1 MTATA
6 RGDAPRSQRF
16 LPLLDMSPDPAPNP
30 EAGVGTLATSRGNL
44 PLQAVDIGAAI
55 HGTTALVE
63 VTQRF
68 QNPHDIP
75 LEATYI
81 FPLPDR
87 AAVTAMRMEGK
98 DHVVDAVLKERAQAR
113 RDYDDAVARGR
124 QAAIAEEE
132 RPDVFTMRVGNI
144 EAGEEVTA
152 RLTLAQPLAYDHGEL
167 TFRFPLVVGPRYIPA
182 GPSLDWP
189 EEGQGEGLLDGPPVG
204 TGTSPDTAAVPDAS
218 RITPPVLLPGFPNPV
233 RLALTIDVDPA
244 GLPIEMIRSSL
255 HAIAERSRADGHTI
269 ITLQP
274 GERLDRDFILRLGLA
289 DTDQED
295 VLASATMTADAEAAG
310 EGTFVLTLFPPPV
323 LRGDHSHQLV
333 PAAETWWPPEVDG
346 GFAAARQVR
355 PRDVVL
361 VLDRSGSMTG
371 WKITAARRAAARI
384 VDGLTTADRFAVLS
398 FDSTV
403 EWPARL
409 PHSLVEANDR
419 NRFRAVEHLTGLTP
433 RGGTEMLA
441 PLGQA
446 LNLLAVDEETQ
457 PSAGRPA
464 TVSRD
469 RILVLVTDGQ
479 VGNEDQILRSFQ
491 GVPPGQHGLRGF
503 QGVVP
508 PGQHG
513 LRRFQGV
520 VPRVYTIGIDRAVN
534 AGFLRR
540 LAALTGGQCELVE
553 SENRLDDV
561 MAQIHRRIAAP
572 LVTDIE
578 IAADDAAE
586 FTIEVDQVVPR
597 RPPDLFAGAPVTVV
611 GRWRGRPAGALI
623 VRGTRLDGRRWVH
636 PVSALAVAHPAS
648 AAIWARGHVRELED
662 RLASQQPQYGA
673 AATVADLERRIVEV
687 SLRHS
692 VLCRYTAFVA
702 VDTRVVNENGRIHKV
717 TQPVELPSG
726 WEMPAA
732 PRGVRGI
739 HAGGASIAMTPG
751 IVPARHGRV
760 RSRTASE
767 TTHARSHDSGKL
779 PRPLGATDP
788 NPEPA
793 FEDGVPLLSPE
804 PVAQGNAWR
813 RALEVARDDASR
825 ALGGLGAAGGGSAG
839 VPGRAETDHAL
850 PELLER
856 LADQLG
862 YLISRLTAA
871 ALPAADYAPLTS
883 LLADL
888 RRALKP
894 TKLSLVDLAE
904 LRERA
909 GRVLRQFVDGGPRP
923 QPPASAALRRG
934 SGRGSALW
942 RPEAAEA
949 QGLALRVLPSEAPAA
964 PASGRRRISTR

>member
-6 RGDAPRSQRF
+6 RGDSPRSQRF

-30 EAGVGTLATSRGNL
+30 EAGVGTFATSRGNL

-98 DHVVDAVLKERAQAR
+98 DRVVDAVLKERAQAR
-113 RDYDDAVARGR
+113 QDYDDAVARGR
-124 QAAIAEEE
+124 QVAIAEEE

-152 RLTLAQPLAYDHGEL
+152 RLTLAQPLAYDDGEL

-182 GPSLDWP
+182 GPSLDRR

-255 HAIAERSRADGHTI
+255 HAIAERSRGDGHTI

-289 DTDQED
+289 DADKED
-295 VLASATMTADAEAAG
+295 VLASATMTADAETAG
-310 EGTFVLTLFPPPV
+310 EGTFVLTLFPTPI
-323 LRGDHSHQLV
+323 LRGGQSHPRV
-333 PAAETWWPPEVDG
+333 PAAETRWPPDVDG

-384 VDGLTTADRFAVLS
+384 IDGLTTADRFAVLS

-409 PHSLVEANDR
+409 PRSLVEANDR
-419 NRFRAVEHLTGLTP
+419 NRFSAVEHLTGLTP

-446 LNLLAVDEETQ
+446 LNLLAVDDETQ

-464 TVSRD
+464 TVPRD

-479 VGNEDQILRSFQ
+479 VGNEDQILR
-491 GVPPGQHGLRGF
+491 GF

-513 LRRFQGV
+513 LRGFQGV

-534 AGFLRR
+534 AGFLGR
-540 LAALTGGQCELVE
+540 LAALTGGRCELVE
-553 SENRLDDV
+553 SENRLDEV

-586 FTIEVDQVVPR
+586 FTIELDQVVPR
-597 RPPDLFAGAPVTVV
+597 RPPDLFAGAPVTVA
-611 GRWRGRPAGALI
+611 GRWRGRPTGALI
-623 VRGTRLDGRRWVH
+623 VSGTCLDGRRWVR
-636 PVSALAVAHPAS
+636 PVSAVAVAHPAA
-648 AAIWARGHVRELED
+648 AAIWAREHVRELED
-662 RLASQQPQYGA
+662 RLASQPPQHGA
-673 AATVADLERRIVEV
+673 AAAVADLERRIVEV
-687 SLRHS
+687 SLRHG

-726 WEMPAA
+726 WEMPSA
-732 PRGVRGI
+732 PRGVWGI

-751 IVPARHGRV
+751 IVPARRGRV
-760 RSRTASE
+760 RSRAASE
-767 TTHARSHDSGKL
+767 TTLARSHNSGKL

-793 FEDGVPLLSPE
+793 LEDGVPLLSPV
-804 PVAQGNAWR
+804 PAAQGNAWR
-813 RALEVARDDASR
+813 RALEVARRDASR
-825 ALGGLGAAGGGSAG
+825 ALDRLGAAGGSSADL
-839 VPGRAETDHAL
+839 PGRSGSDHAL
-850 PELLER
+850 HELLER

-871 ALPAADYAPLTS
+871 GVPAADFAPLTS

-894 TKLSLVDLAE
+894 TKVSLVDLAE
-904 LRERA
+904 LRARA
-909 GRVLRQFVDGGPRP
+909 GRVLRHFVDGGPGP
-923 QPPASAALRRG
+923 QPPASAELGRG
-934 SGRGSALW
+934 SGRGSAF
-942 RPEAAEA
+942 
-949 QGLALRVLPSEAPAA
+949 LRPAA
-964 PASGRRRISTR
+964 S

>member
-6 RGDAPRSQRF
+6 RGDSPRSQRF

-30 EAGVGTLATSRGNL
+30 EAGVGTFATSRGNL

-98 DHVVDAVLKERAQAR
+98 DRVVDAVLKERAQAR
-113 RDYDDAVARGR
+113 QDYDDAVARGR
-124 QAAIAEEE
+124 QVAIAEEE

-152 RLTLAQPLAYDHGEL
+152 RLTLAQPLAYDDGEL

-182 GPSLDWP
+182 GPSLDRR

-255 HAIAERSRADGHTI
+255 HAIAERSRGDGHTI

-295 VLASATMTADAEAAG
+295 VLASATMTADAETAG
-310 EGTFVLTLFPPPV
+310 EGTFVLTLFPTPI
-323 LRGDHSHQLV
+323 LRGGQSHPRV
-333 PAAETWWPPEVDG
+333 PAAETRWPPDVDG

-384 VDGLTTADRFAVLS
+384 IDGLTTADRFAVLS

-409 PHSLVEANDR
+409 PRSLVEANDR
-419 NRFRAVEHLTGLTP
+419 NRFSAVEHLTGLTP

-446 LNLLAVDEETQ
+446 LNLLAVDDETQ

-464 TVSRD
+464 TVARD

-479 VGNEDQILRSFQ
+479 VGNEDQILRGFQ
-491 GVPPGQHGLRGF
+491 GVVPPGQHGLRGF

-513 LRRFQGV
+513 LRGFQGVVPPGQHGLRGFQGV

-534 AGFLRR
+534 AGFLGR
-540 LAALTGGQCELVE
+540 LAALTGGRCELVE
-553 SENRLDDV
+553 SENRLDEV
-561 MAQIHRRIAAP
+561 MAQIHRHIAAP
-572 LVTDIE
+572 LITDIE

-586 FTIEVDQVVPR
+586 FTIELDQVVPR
-597 RPPDLFAGAPVTVV
+597 RPPDLFAGAPVTVA
-611 GRWRGRPAGALI
+611 GRWRGRPTGALI
-623 VRGTRLDGRRWVH
+623 VSGTCLDGRRWVR
-636 PVSALAVAHPAS
+636 PVSAVAVAHPAA

-662 RLASQQPQYGA
+662 RLASRPAQHGA
-673 AATVADLERRIVEV
+673 AAAVADLERRIVEV
-687 SLRHS
+687 SLRHG

-726 WEMPAA
+726 WEMPSA
-732 PRGVRGI
+732 PRGVWGI

-751 IVPARHGRV
+751 IVPARRGRV
-760 RSRTASE
+760 RSRAASE
-767 TTHARSHDSGKL
+767 TTLARSHNSGKL

-793 FEDGVPLLSPE
+793 LEDGVPLLSPE

-813 RALEVARDDASR
+813 RALEVARRDVSR
-825 ALGGLGAAGGGSAG
+825 ALDRLGAAGGGGAG
-839 VPGRAETDHAL
+839 VPGRAGTDHTL
-850 PELLER
+850 HELLER
-856 LADQLG
+856 LADQLD

-871 ALPAADYAPLTS
+871 GVPAADFAPLTS

-888 RRALKP
+888 RGALKP
-894 TKLSLVDLAE
+894 TKVPLVDLAE
-904 LRERA
+904 LRARA
-909 GRVLRQFVDGGPRP
+909 GRVLRHFVDGGPGP
-923 QPPASAALRRG
+923 QPPESAELGRG
-934 SGRGSALW
+934 SGRGSAFW
-942 RPEAAEA
+942 RPAA
-949 QGLALRVLPSEAPAA
+949 S
-964 PASGRRRISTR
+964 

>member
-1 MTATA
+1 MTATT
-6 RGDAPRSQRF
+6 RGDSPRSHRF
-16 LPLLDMSPDPAPNP
+16 LPLLDMSPDAAPNP

-44 PLQAVDIGAAI
+44 PLQAVDIAAAI

-98 DHVVDAVLKERAQAR
+98 DRVIDAVLKERAQAR
-113 RDYDDAVARGR
+113 QDYDDAVARGR

-152 RLTLAQPLAYDHGEL
+152 RLTLAQPLAYDDGEL

-182 GPSLDWP
+182 GPSLDWR

-233 RLALTIDVDPA
+233 RLALTVDIDPA

-255 HAIAERSRADGHTI
+255 HATAERSRGDGHTI

-274 GERLDRDFILRLGLA
+274 GERLDDDFILRLGLTV
-289 DTDQED
+289 TDQED

-323 LRGDHSHQLV
+323 LRGGHPHPRV
-333 PAAETWWPPEVDG
+333 PAAEKRWPPEVDG

-361 VLDRSGSMTG
+361 VLDRSGSMAG
-371 WKITAARRAAARI
+371 WKITAARRAAACI

-409 PHSLVEANDR
+409 PRSLVEANDR
-419 NRFRAVEHLTGLTP
+419 NRFSAVEYLAGLTP

-446 LNLLAVDEETQ
+446 LNLLAVDDETQ
-457 PSAGRPA
+457 PSAGGAA
-464 TVSRD
+464 TVARD

-479 VGNEDQILRSFQ
+479 IGNEDQILR
-491 GVPPGQHGLRGF
+491 GF
-503 QGVVP
+503 QEVG
-508 PGQHG
+508 
-513 LRRFQGV
+513 
-520 VPRVYTIGIDRAVN
+520 PRVYTIGIDRAVN
-534 AGFLRR
+534 AGFLGR
-540 LAALTGGQCELVE
+540 LAALTGGRCELVE
-553 SENRLDDV
+553 SENRLDEV

-578 IAADDAAE
+578 IAADDAAG
-586 FTIEVDQVVPR
+586 FTIDLDQVVPR
-597 RPPDLFAGAPVTVV
+597 RSPDLFAGAPVTVT
-611 GRWRGRPAGALI
+611 GRWSGRPTGALI
-623 VRGTRLDGRRWVH
+623 VRGTRLDRRRWVR
-636 PVSALAVAHPAS
+636 PVSAVAVAQPAS
-648 AAIWARGHVRELED
+648 AAIWARGHIRELED
-662 RLASQQPQYGA
+662 RLASQPPQHGA
-673 AATVADLERRIVEV
+673 AAAVADLERRIVEV
-687 SLRHS
+687 SLRHG

-732 PRGVRGI
+732 PRGVWGI

-751 IVPARHGRV
+751 IVPPRRGRV

-767 TTHARSHDSGKL
+767 TTLPRSRDSGQL
-779 PRPLGATDP
+779 PRPLGAPGP

-793 FEDGVPLLSPE
+793 LEDGVPLPLPE
-804 PVAQGNAWR
+804 PVAQGDAR
-813 RALEVARDDASR
+813 LRAFQVARRDASK
-825 ALGGLGAAGGGSAG
+825 ALDRLGAAGQGSAG
-839 VPGRAETDHAL
+839 VPGQVWTDHAL
-850 PELLER
+850 HELLER

-862 YLISRLTAA
+862 YLISGLTDAGV
-871 ALPAADYAPLTS
+871 PAADFAPLTT

-888 RRALKP
+888 RRALEP
-894 TKLSLVDLAE
+894 TRVYLVDLAE
-904 LRERA
+904 LRDRA
-909 GRVLRQFVDGGPRP
+909 GRVLRHFVDAGPGP
-923 QPPASAALRRG
+923 QPPVSAELGLG
-934 SGRGSALW
+934 SGRGAAFW
-942 RPEAAEA
+942 RPAA
-949 QGLALRVLPSEAPAA
+949 S
-964 PASGRRRISTR
+964 

>member
-1 MTATA
+1 MTATT
-6 RGDAPRSQRF
+6 RGDSPRSRRF
-16 LPLLDMSPDPAPNP
+16 LPLLDMSPDAAPNP

-44 PLQAVDIGAAI
+44 PLQAVDIAAAI

-87 AAVTAMRMEGK
+87 AAITAMRMEGK
-98 DHVVDAVLKERAQAR
+98 DRVIDAVLKERAQAR
-113 RDYDDAVARGR
+113 QDYDDAVARGR

-144 EAGEEVTA
+144 EAGEKVTA
-152 RLTLAQPLAYDHGEL
+152 RLTLAQPLAYDDGEL

-182 GPSLDWP
+182 GPSLDWR
-189 EEGQGEGLLDGPPVG
+189 ECGQGEGLLDGPPVG

-233 RLALTIDVDPA
+233 RLALTVDIDPA

-255 HAIAERSRADGHTI
+255 HAIAQRSRGDGHTS

-289 DTDQED
+289 VTDQKD
-295 VLASATMTADAEAAG
+295 VLASATMTAETAG
-310 EGTFVLTLFPPPV
+310 EGTFVLTLFPPRV
-323 LRGDHSHQLV
+323 LRGGPSHPRV
-333 PAAETWWPPEVDG
+333 PTAETRWPPGLDG

-409 PHSLVEANDR
+409 PPSLVEANDR
-419 NRFRAVEHLTGLTP
+419 NRFSAVEYLAGLTP

-446 LNLLAVDEETQ
+446 LNLLAVDDETQ
-457 PSAGRPA
+457 PSAGGAA
-464 TVSRD
+464 TVARD

-479 VGNEDQILRSFQ
+479 IGNEDQILPGFQ
-491 GVPPGQHGLRGF
+491 GVAPQDQHSLRGF

-508 PGQHG
+508 
-513 LRRFQGV
+513 
-520 VPRVYTIGIDRAVN
+520 RVHTIGIDRAVN
-534 AGFLRR
+534 AGFLGR
-540 LAALTGGQCELVE
+540 LAALTGGRCELVE
-553 SENRLDDV
+553 SETRLDEV

-586 FTIEVDQVVPR
+586 FTIDLDQVVPHR
-597 RPPDLFAGAPVTVV
+597 SPDLFAGAPVTVT
-611 GRWRGRPAGALI
+611 GRWSGRSTGALI
-623 VRGTRLDGRRWVH
+623 VRGTRLDGRRWVR
-636 PVSALAVAHPAS
+636 PVSAVAVAQPAS

-662 RLASQQPQYGA
+662 RLASQPPQHGA
-673 AATVADLERRIVEV
+673 AAAVADLERRIVEV
-687 SLRHS
+687 SLRHR

-732 PRGVRGI
+732 PHGVWGV

-751 IVPARHGRV
+751 IVPPHRGRV

-767 TTHARSHDSGKL
+767 ATFRSRDSGQL
-779 PRPLGATDP
+779 PRPLGAPGP

-793 FEDGVPLLSPE
+793 LEDGVPLPLPE
-804 PVAQGNAWR
+804 PVAQGDAR
-813 RALEVARDDASR
+813 LRAVEVARRDASK
-825 ALGGLGAAGGGSAG
+825 ALDRLGAAGRGSAG
-839 VPGRAETDHAL
+839 VPGQVWTDHAL
-850 PELLER
+850 HELLER

-862 YLISRLTAA
+862 YLISGLTDAGV
-871 ALPAADYAPLTS
+871 PAADFAPLTN

-888 RRALKP
+888 RRALEP
-894 TKLSLVDLAE
+894 TKVYFVDLAE

-909 GRVLRQFVDGGPRP
+909 GRVLRHFVDAGPGP
-923 QPPASAALRRG
+923 QPPVSAELGHG
-934 SGRGSALW
+934 SGRGSAFW
-942 RPEAAEA
+942 RPAA
-949 QGLALRVLPSEAPAA
+949 S
-964 PASGRRRISTR
+964 